1 MPDSSTAAVAMRKV
15 TAAPGIHRNI
25 TSRTMAEHDCQ
36 AMLCDMQV
44 RNLVATCLSRLY
56 AAGDMLPLF
65 SSVYALQTFLQD
77 KNSTATEVRWPQHSK
92 KQQCICAMRAQSAAE
107 ATAAAACVADVSD

>member
-1 MPDSSTAAVAMRKV
+1 
-15 TAAPGIHRNI
+15 
-25 TSRTMAEHDCQ
+25 
-36 AMLCDMQV
+36 MQV

-77 KNSTATEVRWPQHSK
+77 TKSTATEVSG
-92 KQQCICAMRAQSAAE
+92 ITSAATTTIIRLGQNTESAE
-107 ATAAAACVADVSD
+107 AKEVMLTAEQ